1 VPCDASA
8 LTNRCSGEIERLF
21 RMPRSPADAELNRY
35 TALGLSR
42 DSRKPYH
49 GSAKALLKVGSRQ
62 SHFWLAKPWLTAD
75 VAEVPGN
82 ETAL

>member
-1 VPCDASA
+1 
-8 LTNRCSGEIERLF
+8 
-21 RMPRSPADAELNRY
+21 MPRSPADAELNRY

-62 SHFWLAKPWLTAD
+62 SHFWLAKPWLTAIA
-75 VAEVPGN
+75 AEVPAESLILPWGSVPV
-82 ETAL
+82 E